1 MCILKSSY
9 NSLSGIGK
17 EALGILAFWE
27 NKSIH
32 PVCARML
39 NMILES
45 RNWQFPATTRCGHII
60 EKLYVF
66 RI

>member
-1 MCILKSSY
+1 MCILKTSY
-9 NSLSGIGK
+9 NSLSGIGNK
-17 EALGILAFWE
+17 LEAFWE
-27 NKSIH
+27 NRSIH
-32 PVCARML
+32 PICARML

-45 RNWQFPATTRCGHII
+45 GNWQFPATTRCVNAI